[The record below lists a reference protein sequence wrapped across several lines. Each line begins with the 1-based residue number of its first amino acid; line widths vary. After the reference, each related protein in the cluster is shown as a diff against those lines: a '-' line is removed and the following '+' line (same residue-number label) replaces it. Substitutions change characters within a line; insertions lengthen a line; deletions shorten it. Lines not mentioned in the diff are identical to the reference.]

1 MLIYYKSF
9 LKKPIMEIN
18 DITQSL
24 GDLYFGA
31 VSHIEKVVCQ
41 HLDENP
47 GQRFLLLR
55 MHSVNHCDYSGIHA
69 LKAVVEIY
77 REYGGEVY
85 MVRVHEPVYQLMEST
100 GFSEFLGREN
110 FLSEDKAISYIFY
123 KVLDPAV
130 CIYECEVRAFLECQ
144 NLPKRIIS
152 TEQLPQVTEN
162 IKGEVVQMPA
172 RDLWQALHEK
182 SGPFLVIDVRE
193 PREFHRGHIPQAELV
208 PLPELLS
215 EKPQFSNDRQV
226 VLVCRS
232 GRRSRMAAT
241 WLISQGFENVKI
253 LKGGMLAWESAGLLE
268 AVEDIPLQ
276 G

>member
-1 MLIYYKSF
+1 MPQL
-9 LKKPIMEIN
+9 EIK
-18 DITQSL
+18 DIL

-31 VSHIEKVVCQ
+31 VSHIEKVVRQ
-41 HLDENP
+41 HLDQNP

-55 MHSVNHCDYSGIHA
+55 MHSVNHCDYSGIHT

-77 REYGGEVY
+77 REYGGDVF
-85 MVRVHEPVYQLMEST
+85 MVRVHEPVYNLMEST
-100 GFSEFLGREN
+100 GFCEFLGVN
-110 FLSEDKAISYIFY
+110 HFLSEDKAISHIFH

-144 NLPKRIIS
+144 NLPKRIIPPD
-152 TEQLPQVTEN
+152 QLPRVPERIN
-162 IKGEVVQMPA
+162 AEVDEINAGE
-172 RDLWQALHEK
+172 LWQALHEK
-182 SGPFLVIDVRE
+182 GTYYIVDVRE
-193 PREFHRGHIPQAELV
+193 PREFHRGHIPEAELF
-208 PLPELLS
+208 PLPAFLS
-215 EKPQFSNDRQV
+215 EKPQFPNDRQV

-241 WLISQGFENVKI
+241 WLINQGFQKVKL

-268 AVEDIPLQ
+268 AIEDIPSIQ